1 MISYFVEKGK
11 LNMIHIQN
19 ATLAGGVAI
28 GTVADMITAPVG
40 SVIIGSFAGIV
51 STLGFKYL
59 NRLLRKIYLHDT
71 CKIFIL
77 DYNILRFQKFFFG

>member
-1 MISYFVEKGK
+1 MSISASCVTTFMISVLVDKGK

-28 GTVADMITAPVG
+28 GTVADMVTRPVG

-59 NRLLRKIYLHDT
+59 TPLLKKVYLHDT
-71 CKIFIL
+71 CK
-77 DYNILRFQKFFFG
+77 KFL